1 MIFLFLCSTDHPR
14 KAVPRDHEKRCDWS
28 GILTLV
34 VLNSFKKHKYLHL
47 LSFFNTDL
55 AQVGEIIPPGR
66 QGPVKPVFN
75 IMAADGLGIRG
86 TRASTT
92 IVMTWLMWNISG
104 FSRRVE
110 LKETNDKQCDIWHY
124 VIVDLQAAPIAFF
137 HSFTSAKLQSKLPH
151 LICSLCF
158 VGYGMTFI
166 EPTLINRFNDTL
178 INHIFLNIVGP
189 GIDGWSTAQASLPT
203 QSKPKVEMA
212 ICTTGPKQILE
223 ATHLCITWRIRYYF
237 LYADIFKEKV
247 CVFHFQ
253 KQRWQK

>member
-1 MIFLFLCSTDHPR
+1 M
-14 KAVPRDHEKRCDWS
+14 E
-28 GILTLV
+28 
-34 VLNSFKKHKYLHL
+34 YL
-47 LSFFNTDL
+47 
-55 AQVGEIIPPGR
+55 
-66 QGPVKPVFN
+66 
-75 IMAADGLGIRG
+75 
-86 TRASTT
+86 
-92 IVMTWLMWNISG
+92 G
-104 FSRRVE
+104 FSRRVG

-137 HSFTSAKLQSKLPH
+137 HSFTSTKLQSKLPH

-203 QSKPKVEMA
+203 QSKPRVEMA

-223 ATHLCITWRIRYYF
+223 ATPLWITGRIRYYF
-237 LYADIFKEKV
+237 LKCWYYFKKKY
-247 CVFHFQ
+247 VFFISTNKDGTNSWTPSDLVAPWVDTDLGQ
-253 KQRWQK
+253 LWLC